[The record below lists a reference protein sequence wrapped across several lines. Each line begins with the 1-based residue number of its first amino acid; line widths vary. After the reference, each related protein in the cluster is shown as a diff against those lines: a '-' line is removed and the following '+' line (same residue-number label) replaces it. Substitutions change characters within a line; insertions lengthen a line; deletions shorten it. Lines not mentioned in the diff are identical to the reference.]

1 MYLWNLQAKWPHS
14 LFNGNVRTMLLIF
27 CNSQRLYTAK
37 CVWIWQDQLW
47 RVVQWLRQH
56 ASTSGDMD
64 LIPFQRNWN
73 PISSAVQQKKK
84 KKRIPVGLVI
94 KGDTPL
100 TKRAPCAQSEVSF
113 DPVPPTTTPTHK
125 TCQHEFFCFPWN
137 CLYQILSVYRA
148 LEVLRGKMI
157 IMRRMM
163 AITEEKEHKTRN
175 ECHRGRY
182 TYLKKKKK
190 RHKEV

>member
-1 MYLWNLQAKWPHS
+1 MTRSTVEGGPVVK
-14 LFNGNVRTMLLIF
+14 
-27 CNSQRLYTAK
+27 TA
-37 CVWIWQDQLW
+37 CFHFRRHGFD
-47 RVVQWLRQH
+47 
-56 ASTSGDMD
+56 
-64 LIPFQRNWN
+64 PFSKELKSHKQCC
-73 PISSAVQQKKK
+73 AAKKK

-190 RHKEV
+190 GTKKSKIQTLWKYK

>member
-56 ASTSGDMD
+56 ASTSGDMV

-73 PISSAVQQKKK
+73 PTSSAVQPKKK
-84 KKRIPVGLVI
+84 KKESLWALWLRETLPWLREPRVLSQ
-94 KGDTPL
+94 KSRLTRSLPPLPQL
-100 TKRAPCAQSEVSF
+100 TKLVNMSFSASLGTAYTKFFQSIE
-113 DPVPPTTTPTHK
+113 
-125 TCQHEFFCFPWN
+125 PWR
-137 CLYQILSVYRA
+137 C
-148 LEVLRGKMI
+148 
-157 IMRRMM
+157 
-163 AITEEKEHKTRN
+163 
-175 ECHRGRY
+175 
-182 TYLKKKKK
+182 
-190 RHKEV
+190 